1 MTKLIRTNTSSK
13 KQRGARKIDPRKATE
28 LEKSFDSLKDKWASV
43 PSFAKAYPTAKA
55 KTKATRLAASTKANT
70 AKPELPITPVQPK
83 PATGKFV
90 TDTGT
95 LPAPKTYTGDKVL
108 GIAVMHKSCLQPVFS
123 EEAAKDSAK
132 MRRG

>member
-13 KQRGARKIDPRKATE
+13 KQRGARKLDPRKQAE
-28 LEKSFDSLKDKWASV
+28 LSKSFDALKDRWANL
-43 PSFAKAYPTAKA
+43 PPLGRPLNIKTGAKAQS
-55 KTKATRLAASTKANT
+55 RLAVSTKAK
-70 AKPELPITPVQPK
+70 ASPELPLTPK
-83 PATGKFV
+83 PVSGKFV
-90 TDTGT
+90 PGTGA
-95 LPAPKTYTGDKVL
+95 LPSAKVYTGDKVL

>member
-13 KQRGARKIDPRKATE
+13 KQRGARKLDPRKQQE
-28 LEKSFDSLKDKWASV
+28 LSQSFDALKDKWSSV
-43 PSFAKAYPTAKA
+43 PSFAKAYPTVKA
-55 KTKATRLAASTKANT
+55 KTKGTRPVASTKVR
-70 AKPELPITPVQPK
+70 PELPITPVQPK
-83 PATGKFV
+83 PVTGKFV
-90 TDTGT
+90 PGTGS
-95 LPAPKTYTGDKVL
+95 LPATKTYTGDKVL